1 MRFSNLSNYGQI
13 DLIRKFYEK
22 FEIKSKYILDDE
34 INCINYLVENEVLL
48 ERSISYM
55 VVIYNKHVDT

>member
-34 INCINYLVENEVLL
+34 INFINYLVDNEVLL
-48 ERSISYM
+48 ERSILYM
-55 VVIYNKHVDT
+55 VAIYNKHVDT